1 MSIDRLETQFK
12 VHVVAVAVAAQN
24 TQGDYSTC
32 SKMLPISFILS
43 LVLVELVWLSFL
55 VHINA
60 FILIERQSSCYYF
73 KKKSFILS
81 QNFL

>member
-12 VHVVAVAVAAQN
+12 VHVVAVAVAAQS

-73 KKKSFILS
+73 KKKVSS
-81 QNFL
+81 